1 MTRRVEPPRVT
12 DSKPAGSEQGD
23 VREAAPPDESP
34 RIRDYFDLRDSLA
47 EAGCPVCARVL
58 QAGREVL
65 KELLAERSS
74 GTSAGRKG
82 FAFRGLCNTHAWSIH
97 QIPQKPVGLT
107 ETYEVFLRGR
117 IQALQGAMARAC
129 TSPRGRWSRWIG
141 SWGGRTWAWL
151 SPWRNRRRCPA
162 CHAAGA
168 VEERD
173 LGLLLDVIS
182 DMEFARAFETSAGL
196 CLPHLTLI
204 LRVAP
209 NHSNLPKLLE
219 AHILKAKRLH
229 ADLQDFLR
237 QAKAPLVNPT
247 QEDQDA
253 MWGRLHEWTAG
264 KPSVFGPE
272 RDLAP
277 GVDTRGLGFARVG
290 QAGGRRAYRTT
301 AGEGDGRRMD
311 EVERFSLENAK
322 LQRRLVEVSREWAEE
337 SARRAGLQFQVHK
350 LTEDV
355 KVLELNLAGAR
366 GEAKSGEIQAGRLR
380 EEIEALQEETRRLRG
395 KEEDP
400 TGTLE
405 DGR

>member
-1 MTRRVEPPRVT
+1 MTRWVEPPRAT
-12 DSKPAGSEQGD
+12 DSKPAGSEQEGFRD
-23 VREAAPPDESP
+23 AASPDESP
-34 RIRDYFDLRDSLA
+34 RIREYFDLRDSLA
-47 EAGCPVCARVL
+47 EPGCPVCARVL

-65 KELLAERSS
+65 ITLLAERS
-74 GTSAGRKG
+74 AGIPEGKKR
-82 FAFRGLCNTHAWSIH
+82 FPFRGLCNTHAWSVH

-107 ETYEVFLRGR
+107 ESYEDLLRGR
-117 IQALQGAMARAC
+117 IEALQGAIARAGS
-129 TSPRGRWSRWIG
+129 SPRGWWTRWIE

-162 CHAAGA
+162 CRAAGA

-204 LRVAP
+204 LRSAP
-209 NHSNLPKLLE
+209 DHSNLPKLLDL
-219 AHILKAKRLH
+219 HITKAKRLH

-247 QEDQDA
+247 QEEQDA
-253 MWGRLHEWTAG
+253 TWGRLLEWTAG
-264 KPSVFGPE
+264 KTGVFGPE
-272 RDLAP
+272 RDPAP

>member
-1 MTRRVEPPRVT
+1 M
-12 DSKPAGSEQGD
+12 AG
-23 VREAAPPDESP
+23 P
-34 RIRDYFDLRDSLA
+34 
-47 EAGCPVCARVL
+47 GCPICARVL

-65 KELLAERSS
+65 ITLLAEPSS
-74 GTSAGRKG
+74 GIPEGKKR
-82 FAFRGLCNTHAWSIH
+82 FPFRGLCNTHAWSIH

-107 ETYEVFLRGR
+107 DNYEVFLRGR
-117 IQALQGAMARAC
+117 IETLQRLIARAG
-129 TSPRGRWSRWIG
+129 TSSRSWWTRWIG
-141 SWGGRTWAWL
+141 SWGGRAWAWL
-151 SPWRNRRRCPA
+151 PPWRSRRRCPA
-162 CHAAGA
+162 CRAAGA
-168 VEERD
+168 MEQRD

-196 CLPHLTLI
+196 CLPHLSLI

-209 NHSNLPKLLE
+209 DHSNLPKLLE

-229 ADLQDFLR
+229 AGLQDFLR
-237 QAKAPLVNPT
+237 QAKAPLVSPT
-247 QEDQDA
+247 QEEQDA
-253 MWGRLHEWTAG
+253 IWGRLLEWTVGKAG
-264 KPSVFGPE
+264 VFGPE

-277 GVDTRGLGFARVG
+277 GVDTRRLGFSRVE

-301 AGEGDGRRMD
+301 AEEGDGRRMD
-311 EVERFSLENAK
+311 EVERLSLENAK
-322 LQRRLVEVSREWAEE
+322 LERRLVEVSREWAEE
-337 SARRAGLQFQVHK
+337 SARRAALQFQVHK

-380 EEIEALQEETRRLRG
+380 KEIEALQEEIRRLGG